1 MGFLILCFL
10 ERKGYVPEAF
20 WLLFYVVLGAV
31 VVTLIVVS
39 STMFPR
45 KQASCDY
52 LIVLGAQVRGRKIT
66 DSLLRRLKKAQT
78 YLSVHKETKVIV
90 SGGQGKGEVIT
101 EAEAMAD
108 YLQNQ
113 GIEKMRI
120 YLEDRSRTT
129 QQNLEFSETFLDK
142 EKHCVGI
149 VSNNFHLYRACQIA
163 KRLGYQRIEPV
174 AASCHPLLFVNY
186 MIREVLAVWKLW
198 ICG

>member
-1 MGFLILCFL
+1 M
-10 ERKGYVPEAF
+10 
-20 WLLFYVVLGAV
+20 
-31 VVTLIVVS
+31 
-39 STMFPR
+39 
-45 KQASCDY
+45 
-52 LIVLGAQVRGRKIT
+52 RGRKIT